1 MITGSLLDR
10 RGLLA
15 GLSTSL
21 ALAACGRGTGS
32 ADLLR
37 VGSQKGG
44 TKALMLASGAL
55 DGALYKVEWSE
66 FPAAQNLLEAIGSGA
81 VDLGL
86 AGDAPFQFAYQA
98 GSPIKAIGAQTTQQR
113 AEGAIAVIVP
123 GASSIRD
130 AQGLKGK
137 RIATGRGSVGHYLLL
152 RAMRSAGLGP
162 RDVVITFLAPSDARA
177 ALQAGA
183 VDGWSTWQPYVA
195 SALAEGY
202 RIAID
207 GRGFTKGYG
216 FDIAHESAIADKRPL
231 LDDFLKREDKALQW
245 ASTHVDEF
253 AKVLASETGL
263 PLPIAKEFAGR
274 GARLPVPIDQVLVD
288 QQREVLDTFRQF
300 GEVKS
305 ERPLAGAFVLAASR
319 KT

>member
-1 MITGSLLDR
+1 MLDR
-10 RGLLA
+10 RNLLA
-15 GLSTSL
+15 GLSTTF
-21 ALAACGRGTGS
+21 ALAACGRGGS
-32 ADLLR
+32 SAGVLR

-55 DGALYKVEWSE
+55 DGAAYTVEWAE
-66 FPAAQNLLEAIGSGA
+66 FPAAQNLLEALGSGA
-81 VDLGL
+81 IDLGL

-123 GASSIRD
+123 GASPIRD
-130 AQGLKGK
+130 AGGLKGK
-137 RIATGRGSVGHYLLL
+137 RIATTRGSVGHYLLL
-152 RAMRSAGLGP
+152 RAMLSAGLGAK
-162 RDVVITFLAPSDARA
+162 DVTTVFLSPSDARA
-177 ALQAGA
+177 ALQTGA

-195 SALAEGY
+195 SALAEGD

-207 GRGFTKGYG
+207 GRGFTQGYG

-245 ASTHVDEF
+245 ASTHVDDF
-253 AKVLASETGL
+253 AKVLASEAGL

-274 GARLPVPIDQVLVD
+274 GARLPVPIDRALIDRQKV
-288 QQREVLDTFRQF
+288 VLDTFRQF

-305 ERPLAGAFVLAASR
+305 ERPLKDAFVL
-319 KT
+319 TG